1 MSGWNGGYVTDITYT
16 TGWYPQQSPLMM
28 ALACQLCSVSVPMP
42 RGDEPVS
49 LLELGCG
56 QGFGAM
62 VQAASNPSWHVTA
75 VDFNPAHIATA
86 REWSAEAGLSN
97 ITFLEA
103 DLRTLAEEPLSRHI
117 PQADFV
123 TLHGVWSWVPK
134 SVQDG
139 IVRLLSDKV
148 RPGGAVHISYNALP
162 AWGPA
167 MGMQRMMREA
177 GRRLAWRS
185 DRQAEEGLGVVKAL
199 LDAEARQL
207 QRSPLAKTL
216 LNRLDSVPRSYLA
229 HEYMNEHWQP
239 CFVIDVAAAVAEAKL
254 EWVGSSQLTENFPA
268 LTLSDAQKAI
278 ADRFDDPLMR
288 EMVKDL
294 CLDRSLRH
302 DVFVRGA
309 RRVNAAA
316 RDEALMDVVIGMNI
330 HPDQLPSVVEVPAG
344 EAEFN
349 AAFYQPIVRA
359 AGNGSA
365 RISDLLNL
373 PDITGR
379 RDNPAELL
387 GMLIGVGL
395 AYPVLRPEAAA
406 APSAMLFNQV
416 AARKLSRSESLNR
429 VVGLASHRLGSGLQ
443 ASLLDMLVLDWMRQ
457 GHSNIDGL
465 LRLMSPAQADAAQVK
480 EALDDSLHRRM
491 PILRNAG
498 VY

>member
-1 MSGWNGGYVTDITYT
+1 
-16 TGWYPQQSPLMM
+16 
-28 ALACQLCSVSVPMP
+28 
-42 RGDEPVS
+42 
-49 LLELGCG
+49 
-56 QGFGAM
+56 
-62 VQAASNPSWHVTA
+62 
-75 VDFNPAHIATA
+75 
-86 REWSAEAGLSN
+86 
-97 ITFLEA
+97 
-103 DLRTLAEEPLSRHI
+103 
-117 PQADFV
+117 
-123 TLHGVWSWVPK
+123 
-134 SVQDG
+134 
-139 IVRLLSDKV
+139 
-148 RPGGAVHISYNALP
+148 
-162 AWGPA
+162 
-167 MGMQRMMREA
+167 
-177 GRRLAWRS
+177 
-185 DRQAEEGLGVVKAL
+185 
-199 LDAEARQL
+199 
-207 QRSPLAKTL
+207 
-216 LNRLDSVPRSYLA
+216 
-229 HEYMNEHWQP
+229 
-239 CFVIDVAAAVAEAKL
+239 
-254 EWVGSSQLTENFPA
+254 
-268 LTLSDAQKAI
+268 
-278 ADRFDDPLMR
+278 
-288 EMVKDL
+288 
-294 CLDRSLRH
+294 
-302 DVFVRGA
+302 
-309 RRVNAAA
+309 
-316 RDEALMDVVIGMNI
+316 
-330 HPDQLPSVVEVPAG
+330 VEVPAG